1 MTTSTPQRSSGGKA
15 GARRRRGSRSASSSD
30 TLGGDTA
37 LCVTCA
43 VGLSSRI
50 VARARRLPVAA
61 RRPACPPLRPPPQRA
76 RRPGQC
82 WVRVLSPC
90 WRCCGDCGVGTAA
103 AARCALYALGPPPHL
118 HSRVQAYRGNWYH
131 FSRQGHTNLQTRSRS
146 LAASAATVHS
156 RLSAIAA
163 SVIYS
168 NIDIVSSDITSRNSL
183 YSSVYPREFTIPCPD
198 VEYCIAWPVRA
209 AR

>member
-1 MTTSTPQRSSGGKA
+1 MTTSTPQRSSGGRA

-103 AARCALYALGPPPHL
+103 AARCALYIFRPPHL
-118 HSRVQAYRGNWYH
+118 LSRRRTVVTGIILVARGTQTYRHDLAPWPPLLLPSTLVSPPSRHRSYSYRHS
-131 FSRQGHTNLQTRSRS
+131 L
-146 LAASAATVHS
+146 
-156 RLSAIAA
+156 
-163 SVIYS
+163 
-168 NIDIVSSDITSRNSL
+168 ITSRNSL
-183 YSSVYPREFTIPCPD
+183 YSSVYPREFTVRPCPG